1 MAYPALLNLIVQ
13 IVYLFFQ
20 QQDLSE
26 CDTQSIGSLLIFAQ
40 KQCCKTAMQIGAN
53 LKKRCQLACA
63 LCCVVWRSGGLFKLL
78 VINGCLSFCFMVYIK
93 TIVFVF

>member
-1 MAYPALLNLIVQ
+1 MTYLAVHHLINMFYMAYPALLNLIVQ

-53 LKKRCQLACA
+53 LKKALPTCLRTVLCSLAQ
-63 LCCVVWRSGGLFKLL
+63 WRAF
-78 VINGCLSFCFMVYIK
+78 
-93 TIVFVF
+93 

>member
-1 MAYPALLNLIVQ
+1 MFYMAYPALLNLIVQ

-53 LKKRCQLACA
+53 LEKSAANLLAHCA
-63 LCCVVWRSGGLFKLL
+63 VQFGAVAGFLNYLWSTGA
-78 VINGCLSFCFMVYIK
+78 
-93 TIVFVF
+93 